1 MVVGSETMPLISVI
15 LNGAEVPSTTKRPM
29 ALRMQGYADR
39 MSDDEVAELVTWL
52 RGAWGND
59 ASGVT
64 AADVATVREADH
76 GH

>member
-1 MVVGSETMPLISVI
+1 MSRH
-15 LNGAEVPSTTKRPM
+15 N
-29 ALRMQGYADR
+29 ADR

-59 ASGVT
+59 ASAVT